1 MVTNIFD
8 IFLIQTRM
16 YNRFDSISSLSQV
29 PYSTR
34 MYTQFARY
42 VKRDIIL
49 ELRTFISIEL
59 TFPVGD
65 ILFRSNFKETYV

>member
-34 MYTQFARY
+34 MYTQFAR
-42 VKRDIIL
+42 KRDIIL